1 MHTKNTEYI
10 QCSNDRPEIKLV
22 VQRMAFLANSFQ
34 DLDFLIPEEFK
45 EEDPPAPKF
54 LVFFSNRKVAEAAA
68 QYLQS
73 WLLESLVDKV
83 KWFHAINTPEYREE
97 EVESLSDG
105 TTMGYCSTDSFG
117 MVRNL
122 IELKIIEAHQLA
134 GD

>member
-1 MHTKNTEYI
+1 
-10 QCSNDRPEIKLV
+10 
-22 VQRMAFLANSFQ
+22 MAFPANSFQ
-34 DLDFLIPEEFK
+34 DLDFLIPEKFK
-45 EEDPPAPKF
+45 EGDPPPPKF
-54 LVFFSNRKVAEAAA
+54 LVFFSDRKVAEAAA

-73 WLLESLVDKV
+73 RLPESLVDKV